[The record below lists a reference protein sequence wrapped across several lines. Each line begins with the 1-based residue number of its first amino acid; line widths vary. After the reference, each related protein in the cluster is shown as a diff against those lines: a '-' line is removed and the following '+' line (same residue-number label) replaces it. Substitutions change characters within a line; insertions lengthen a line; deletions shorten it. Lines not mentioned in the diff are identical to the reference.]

1 MKHIK
6 FLFVIFIIGLLGCKS
21 EDAVTPSNVN
31 PLNLVPSS
39 IPGVYVGGYE
49 EAKSGWKAKIWKNE
63 DINFAS
69 PNISEINDIFVSGKD
84 IYVVGSESKGLIQ
97 TATIW
102 KNGVST
108 NLGNGLESS
117 NATGIFVINNDVYVC
132 GYQTSSIKPKPAIGI
147 VWKNGVASEIA
158 PNLEL
163 SSIFVSGSDVF
174 TCGTGGSTKETSGV
188 YFYKNGQKLYFEM
201 NGGWTTGL
209 FVSENNVYASGY
221 GTTRPGQAKIWKNGV
236 VTVLD
241 QLNVGSIGAN
251 DIFVSGSDIY
261 VVGYKSLPQ
270 VPFQKLIPSLAILWK
285 NGVASNLSDG
295 ISNSIATSL
304 FVSGK
309 DIYVCGS
316 EFTTIS
322 QVTIGSRSGVIWKN
336 GIKTV
341 VSKTNEIMYPTSI
354 FVVK

>member
-1 MKHIK
+1 MRYVN
-6 FLFVIFIIGLLGCKS
+6 FLLVTFIIFFSGCKS
-21 EDAVTPSNVN
+21 EDALAPLDSN

-49 EAKSGWKAKIWKNE
+49 ETKSGWKAKIWKNE
-63 DINFAS
+63 DVNFTS
-69 PNISEINDIFVSGKD
+69 PNPSEINDIFVAGKD
-84 IYVVGSESKGLIQ
+84 IYAVGYESKGVIQ

-132 GYQTSSIKPKPAIGI
+132 GYQTSSVKPKSPTGV
-147 VWKNGVASEIA
+147 VWKNGIASEIA

-174 TCGTGGSTKETSGV
+174 TSGTGGSTKETSGV
-188 YFYKNGQKLYFEM
+188 YFYKNGQKIYFEM

-221 GTTRPGQAKIWKNGV
+221 GITRPGQAKMWKNGV
-236 VTVLD
+236 VTILD

-251 DIFVSGSDIY
+251 DIFVFGNDVY
-261 VVGYKSLPQ
+261 VVGYKSLPV
-270 VPFQKLIPSLAILWK
+270 VPLQKLMPSLAILWK

-295 ISNSIATSL
+295 ISNSVATSL

-309 DIYVCGS
+309 DIFVCGY

-322 QVTIGSRSGVIWKN
+322 QTTMGSRSGVIWKN
-336 GIKTV
+336 GVKTV
-341 VSKTNEIMYPTSI
+341 VSKSNEILYPRSI